1 MIELMIQV
9 FIEAGMTYSSQH
21 NQLTAVL
28 LCLWRLSHLL
38 PSVKDKVSLS
48 QPLPAYPLLG
58 WVVRESFQKKVLDK
72 KIENRKLKSSPKDQN
87 DLRGIRRL
95 QATRGGNF
103 DLLEKRMSIVET
115 SKSYRNGAQVRFGC
129 ATLRERESWM
139 WVASGIFIEVFTEG
153 ACCVHCQIQQAV
165 LCVAVC
171 CSVLQCVYGRRY
183 CVHCQMQQAKL
194 CCALFVAVCCSV
206 FTEGAAASTARCS
219 RLQKHAHSANESYPA
234 AGFQCTCRPGA
245 RVFGECLLFPCP
257 VVKPLLAGT
266 CSGEAPP
273 SLRPAM
279 SSWQWYHIYIDHMRQ
294 MWDMDHSLNHS
305 LNHSSNHSYVW
316 HDSFICMPFIESF
329 IRWAP
334 LSLWGGYD

>member
-21 NQLTAVL
+21 YQLTAVL

-171 CSVLQCVYGRRY
+171 CSVLQCV
-183 CVHCQMQQAKL
+183 
-194 CCALFVAVCCSV
+194 AVCCSV
-206 FTEGAAASTARCS
+206 FTEGDTVSTARCNRPS
-219 RLQKHAHSANESYPA
+219 CVVHCLLQCVAACLRKALLRPLPDA
-234 AGFQCTCRPGA
+234 AGCRNMHIQRTNHTQLRDFNA
-245 RVFGECLLFPCP
+245 RVDQVQEFLGNAFFF
-257 VVKPLLAGT
+257 LA
-266 CSGEAPP
+266 
-273 SLRPAM
+273 
-279 SSWQWYHIYIDHMRQ
+279 Q
-294 MWDMDHSLNHS
+294 
-305 LNHSSNHSYVW
+305 
-316 HDSFICMPFIESF
+316 
-329 IRWAP
+329 
-334 LSLWGGYD
+334 